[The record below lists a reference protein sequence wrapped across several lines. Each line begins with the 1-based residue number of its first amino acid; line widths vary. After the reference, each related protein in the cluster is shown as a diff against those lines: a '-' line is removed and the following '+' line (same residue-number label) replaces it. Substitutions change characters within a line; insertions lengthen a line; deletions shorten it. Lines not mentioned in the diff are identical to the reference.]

1 MGVSPSFFFWDAH
14 LLFFLWADFPST
26 PIVRPSFFFLGRP
39 SSSFFFDGRFFTV
52 FFNPQKIKSACEN
65 FVFAFFYIFY
75 GKKIISRTVHSWT
88 HFFYFSSKFH
98 FFENLF
104 AHLSPIFFF
113 FLRRPSSSKKKD
125 GRYFLAPIFRPS
137 FFFPPI
143 FRLSLNVIIIVFASA

>member
-1 MGVSPSFFFWDAH
+1 MGA
-14 LLFFLWADFPST
+14 FL
-26 PIVRPSFFFLGRP
+26 
-39 SSSFFFDGRFFTV
+39 RFFC
-52 FFNPQKIKSACEN
+52 NPQKIKSACEN

-75 GKKIISRTVHSWT
+75 GKKIISRTALIGGGKFGSWT

-113 FLRRPSSSKKKD
+113 FLGAPLFQKKKNWA
-125 GRYFLAPIFRPS
+125 YFLGPHLPPFF

-143 FRLSLNVIIIVFASA
+143 F